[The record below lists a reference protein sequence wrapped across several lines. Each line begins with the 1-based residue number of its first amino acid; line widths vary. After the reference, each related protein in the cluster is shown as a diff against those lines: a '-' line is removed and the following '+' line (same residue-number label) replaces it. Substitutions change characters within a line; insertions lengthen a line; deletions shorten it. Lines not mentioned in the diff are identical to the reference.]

1 MTNEP
6 QANELQVVVNQ
17 AGLAEDKSKTL
28 LASFAGYFKQAQ
40 ELAAEARTI
49 VVTDVSQVE
58 EMQQARTLRRQLQ
71 DIRTKGVEVTR
82 VQLKEQSLRE
92 GKAIDGIANVIKA
105 LIVPVEQHLEAQE
118 KYAERIEAERKEK
131 VKAQRIAELGKYVEN
146 AENYTLHP
154 DTLNEET
161 YQALL
166 ENSRLAYEAK
176 LEAQKQAEKAAREA
190 EEAEKKRRVELEKE
204 NERLRKEAEKAVAQ
218 RAKEQAKLK
227 AEAEARAKAEAVAK
241 AKADAERAEQEAKLK
256 KEREAREALEAKIK
270 AEAEASE
277 QAKRAEDE
285 RQRQALLAP
294 DKEKLVAL
302 ANRLEFLPL
311 PAVQSKEAMEVL
323 EHVKE
328 TIADLGELLRKDI
341 WAK

>member
-1 MTNEP
+1 MTENTKLE
-6 QANELQVVVNQ
+6 VVVNN
-17 AGLAEDKSKTL
+17 AGLAEEKSKAL
-28 LASFAGYFKQAQ
+28 LQAFVGYFNQAQ
-40 ELAAEARTI
+40 KIAAEAKQL
-49 VVTDVSQVE
+49 VVTDISQVQ

-71 DIRTKGVEVTR
+71 DIRTKGVEKTR
-82 VQLKEQSLRE
+82 IELKEQSLRE

-118 KYAERIEAERKEK
+118 KYAQRLEGERKEK
-131 VKAQRIAELGKYVEN
+131 VKAQRIAELSKYVDD

-154 DTLNEET
+154 DTLNETT

-166 ENSRLAYEAK
+166 ENSRLAYQAK
-176 LEAQKQAEKAAREA
+176 LEAQKQAEKAAKEA
-190 EEAEKKRRVELEKE
+190 EEAEKKRQVELEKE
-204 NERLRKEAEKAVAQ
+204 NERLRKEAEKLAAQ
-218 RAKEQAKLK
+218 RAKEQTKLK
-227 AEAEARAKAEAVAK
+227 AEAEARAKAEAAAK
-241 AKADAERAEQEAKLK
+241 VKADAERAEQEAKLK

-270 AEAEASE
+270 AEAEAIE
-277 QAKRAEDE
+277 QAKQAEAE

-323 EHVKE
+323 EEVKK
-328 TIADLGELLRKDI
+328 TIADLGELLRRDI
-341 WAK
+341 WAT

>member
-1 MTNEP
+1 MTENTD
-6 QANELQVVVNQ
+6 LQVVVNN
-17 AGLAEDKSKTL
+17 AGLAQEKSKAL
-28 LASFAGYFKQAQ
+28 LEAFVGFFNQ
-40 ELAAEARTI
+40 ARTIATEAEQI

-58 EMQQARTLRRQLQ
+58 QMQQARTLRRQLQ
-71 DIRTKGVEVTR
+71 DIRTKGVEATR

-105 LIVPVEQHLEAQE
+105 LIVPVEKHLEAQE

-154 DTLNEET
+154 DTLNEAT
-161 YQALL
+161 YQTLL

-176 LEAQKQAEKAAREA
+176 LEAQKQAEKAAKEA
-190 EEAEKKRRVELEKE
+190 EEAEKKRQIELEKE
-204 NERLRKEAEKAVAQ
+204 NERLRREAEKLAAQ

-227 AEAEARAKAEAVAK
+227 AEAEARAKAEAAAK

-270 AEAEASE
+270 AAAEASE
-277 QAKRAEDE
+277 QAKRAEEE

-302 ANRLEFLPL
+302 AEAIANIEY
-311 PAVQSKEAMEVL
+311 PAVKTETAILILAHTKQTLTTVVKALKEAKL
-323 EHVKE
+323 
-328 TIADLGELLRKDI
+328 
-341 WAK
+341 